1 MHNFYD
7 FIGENVKLIRL
18 AAGYTQEGLARELD
32 VSLSVISR
40 LETGRTMVSIERMLE
55 IAQILGVTPGD
66 ILNEPLPEP
75 EE

>member
-1 MHNFYD
+1 MRNYYD

-55 IAQILGVTPGD
+55 IAQILGVRPGD
-66 ILNEPLPEP
+66 ILNEPIE
-75 EE
+75 